1 MIRAALALALLVLA
15 PSAAMA
21 EELLAGLSRNRVS
34 ISANFDGS
42 EILIFGAVKREAP
55 VAAGR
60 TGIIVTVEG
69 PRVPLTI
76 RRKDRVGPIW
86 INDAA
91 MEVDAAP
98 SFYAVNTSAPF
109 GDILNH
115 VDDLREAITVDRA
128 IRAVGVVDTVPDP
141 SAFTDALMRIRARED
156 LFQTNIGAV
165 RVREDTLFD
174 SSVSLPANLV
184 EGIYTARIFLTRD
197 GAVVSSASSA
207 INVQKVGLERFLYT
221 LAHEDP
227 LVYGM
232 MSLAIAIAAG
242 WGASA
247 AFRYF

>member
-1 MIRAALALALLVLA
+1 MIRLALTLLCLLGSL
-15 PSAAMA
+15 PAAA
-21 EELLAGLSRNRVS
+21 EELVAGLSRNRVA

-55 VAAGR
+55 IEPGR
-60 TGIIVTVEG
+60 TGIIVTIEG
-69 PRVPLTI
+69 PKVPLTI

-109 GDILNH
+109 DEVLNH
-115 VDDLREAITVDRA
+115 VDDLRHAITVNRA
-128 IRAVGVVDTVPDP
+128 IRAVDVAESVPDP
-141 SAFTDALMRIRARED
+141 SSFTDALVRIRARGD
-156 LFQTNIGAV
+156 LYQTNLGAV
-165 RVREDTLFD
+165 HVREETLFNT
-174 SSVSLPANLV
+174 SVTLPANLV
-184 EGIYTARIFLTRD
+184 EGIYTARIFLTRE
-197 GAVVSSASSA
+197 GTVVSSASSA

-221 LAHEDP
+221 LAHDDP
-227 LVYGM
+227 LVYGV

-242 WGASA
+242 WAASA